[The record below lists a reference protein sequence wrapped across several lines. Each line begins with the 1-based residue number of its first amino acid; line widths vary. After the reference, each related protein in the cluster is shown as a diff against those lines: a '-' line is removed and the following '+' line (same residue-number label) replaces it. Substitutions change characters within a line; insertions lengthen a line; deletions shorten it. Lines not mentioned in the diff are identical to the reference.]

1 MDLIERLRGM
11 GAYASTFG
19 RAEKLVASGSVLSCN
34 VEAGAIA
41 SAVYLSGLVRSSHPG
56 AGYRVRVSLDT
67 AEGDVLDYSCECP
80 VDGSGR
86 GMCKHEMALA
96 LRYLAGAGEPDASR
110 EPGLGASAFYA
121 PELGARAPY
130 VSSPRTCGV
139 GRMPARSTSPQISA
153 LLADA
158 VTGRVGDARKP
169 RALRDGDGPARPREP
184 VELLATLVRASSSPY
199 GAPDSQTWLLKL
211 RVRSGKATYV
221 VNRAAG
227 PRAGHGALGPAG
239 APCARAAGSC
249 LHIHNWA
256 R

>member
-86 GMCKHEMALA
+86 GMCRHEMALA
-96 LRYLAGAGEPDASR
+96 LRYLVGRPSCVAGPSVRSLLHPVDDLVHRAT
-110 EPGLGASAFYA
+110 GLGAH
-121 PELGARAPY
+121 
-130 VSSPRTCGV
+130 
-139 GRMPARSTSPQISA
+139 
-153 LLADA
+153 A
-158 VTGRVGDARKP
+158 VRRV
-169 RALRDGDGPARPREP
+169 
-184 VELLATLVRASSSPY
+184 VHT
-199 GAPDSQTWLLKL
+199 KL
-211 RVRSGKATYV
+211 RQHRDAPVIGV
-221 VNRAAG
+221 VQAAS
-227 PRAGHGALGPAG
+227 HKQL
-239 APCARAAGSC
+239 
-249 LHIHNWA
+249 L
-256 R
+256 